1 MKKLLLTSAVAA
13 ILFGLSC
20 PVIAAPTVTIQAG
33 DYQAGI
39 GGEFQ
44 VTVGSEGIPGYSTGS
59 QFQSFCLERNEY
71 FRYGRTYYVNINDE
85 AVMGGV
91 GGPSPDPL
99 DARTAWLYNEF
110 LDGTLTGYDFDD
122 NDIGRKT
129 SAAALQNAI
138 WFLEQEIGPLAN
150 GSLADTFVQMAEA
163 SDWNLNGNIGN
174 IRVMNLYGNPDLM
187 TAHAQDLIIRTVPA
201 PGAILL
207 AGIGTALVGW
217 LRKRGVFLGA

>member
-20 PVIAAPTVTIQAG
+20 PVIAAPTVTIGPG
-33 DYQAGI
+33 DYQYGI
-39 GGEFQ
+39 GGEFKA
-44 VTVGSEGIPGYSTGS
+44 TVGSEGIPGYSTGS
-59 QFQSFCLERNEY
+59 TFQTFCLERNEY
-71 FRYGRTYYVNINDE
+71 FSYGTTYYVNINDE
-85 AVMGGV
+85 AVNGGV

-122 NDIGRKT
+122 NDIGRRT

-138 WFLEQEIGPLAN
+138 WFLEDEIDSLQT

-163 SDWNLNGNIGN
+163 SDWYSNGFIGN
-174 IRVMNLYGNPDLM
+174 IRIMNMYGNPDLM
-187 TAHAQDLIIRTVPA
+187 TAHAQDLIVRAVPA

-207 AGIGTALVGW
+207 VGIGTALVGW
-217 LRKRGVFLGA
+217 LRKRGVISAA